1 VAVLYFTQNSR
12 RNPDELD
19 PQEAGIRLSSPQPA
33 HQAAQGLRQ
42 GAEPERFVTIGLQ
55 MEFGMRHAIL
65 ISLLLMG
72 CSTSDPIRVGDN
84 RYVIYTTN
92 YTGFST
98 RAGQIQRAMDDA
110 NDFCAKRGKVA
121 QLQSD
126 NGQGQPAMTPVS
138 ANVVFTCVTAEH

>member
-1 VAVLYFTQNSR
+1 MIFPTFDEHISWAVVVRPLRFLVVGSK
-12 RNPDELD
+12 PSCIPWL
-19 PQEAGIRLSSPQPA
+19 PA
-33 HQAAQGLRQ
+33 RPPGPSVL
-42 GAEPERFVTIGLQ
+42 LQ
-55 MEFGMRHAIL
+55 SDRKMGFGMRYAIL

-84 RYVIYTTN
+84 RYMISTIN
-92 YTGFST
+92 YTGLST

-126 NGQGQPAMTPVS
+126 NSQGQPAITPVS
-138 ANVVFTCVTAEH
+138 ENVVFTCVPGP